1 MKLMKNINTRSWSSG
16 MVKSAVIIIMIYL
29 LQLPLNAQIIIENSD
44 MPSQGD
50 TVRISTSLNPDF
62 SDYTETGEDFFWDFS
77 QMVAAYQ
84 TVDTFISPM
93 ETPPIYQLIFAF
105 SSNLANRY
113 LRDLPIP
120 NFELTDIFYFYKN
133 SGSKFTNVGYAASIN
148 GIPLPI
154 KFDNPDVLYRFPLEY
169 GDVDSSASHFQFGV
183 DDFGFLLI
191 DRKRKNTVDGW
202 GTVTT
207 PFGTFDVLRIK
218 SDVHEFDSIYVDS
231 LQMGIPLDR
240 YYTEYKWMAK
250 GQKEPVLQI
259 TADFTGG
266 LVVTYRDSVRMIYD
280 AVDEHVSENKSLT
293 VYPNPAYDALQVEF
307 ELNKSAEFELNLYD
321 MTGRKMYTESRDHA
335 VKGRNKKTI
344 NLQKA
349 ALKEGAYLLEVK
361 AGDQHL
367 TEKIIIRK

>member
-1 MKLMKNINTRSWSSG
+1 
-16 MVKSAVIIIMIYL
+16 
-29 LQLPLNAQIIIENSD
+29 

-77 QMVAAYQ
+77 QMIAAYQ

-93 ETPPIYQLIFAF
+93 ETPPIYQLFFAL

-120 NFELTDIFYFYKN
+120 NFELSDIFYFYKN
-133 SGSKFTNVGYAASIN
+133 SDNKFTNVGFAASIN

-154 KFDNPDVLYRFPLEY
+154 KFDNPDAWYRFPMQY
-169 GDVDSSASHFQFGV
+169 GDVDSSASHFAFGV
-183 DDFGFLLI
+183 DDFGYILI
-191 DRKRKNTVDGW
+191 DRSRKNTVDGW

-207 PFGTFDVLRIK
+207 PFGTFEVLRIK

-250 GQKEPVLQI
+250 DQKEPVLQI

-266 LVVTYRDSVRMIYD
+266 LVVTYRDSVRMIYN
-280 AVDEHVSENKSLT
+280 AVEEHVFENKSLT
-293 VYPNPAYDALQVEF
+293 VYPNPAYGEFQVEF
-307 ELNKSAEFELNLYD
+307 DLSKNSDVELNLYD
-321 MTGRKMYTESRDHA
+321 MAGRKVHSESLGHA
-335 VKGRNKKTI
+335 VKGPNKKTI
-344 NLQKA
+344 NFQKS
-349 ALKEGAYLLEVK
+349 ALKEGAYLLEIK
-361 AGDQHL
+361 AGDQYL
-367 TEKIIIRK
+367 TEKVIVRK